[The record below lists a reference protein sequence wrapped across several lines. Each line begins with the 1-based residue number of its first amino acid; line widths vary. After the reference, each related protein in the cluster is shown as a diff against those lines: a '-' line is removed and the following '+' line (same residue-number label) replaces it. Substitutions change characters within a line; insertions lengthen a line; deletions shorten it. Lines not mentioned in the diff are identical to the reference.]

1 MKTPIKV
8 LARAGN
14 IPAFQPGDV
23 KSLMARLE
31 MNEKSF
37 ALLMNVTPMTVKLWT
52 SGAVQPCNSA
62 RRLMQIYNELP
73 HVIDELLDEPV
84 RH

>member
-14 IPAFQPGDV
+14 IPVFQPGDV
-23 KSLMARLE
+23 KTLMARLE

-62 RRLMQIYNELP
+62 QRLMQIYNELP

>member
-8 LARAGN
+8 LAKAGN
-14 IPAFQPGDV
+14 IPAFQSGDV
-23 KSLMARLE
+23 KTLMARLE

-62 RRLMQIYNELP
+62 QRLMQIYKELP
-73 HVIDELLDEPV
+73 HVIDDLLDEPV